1 MVHSGGMK
9 HLVLI
14 TAVALSSLTLAAGGH
29 AQEAGSIE
37 EERLHAPGD
46 IDVDA
51 DNQLARRAVKQGDA
65 APLESIM
72 VKAKP
77 LLKGDLVGIKLEQH
91 FGVWMYEFR
100 VVDPKGH
107 MQYIH
112 VDAKTGVYLA
122 VGAHPCESC

>member
-1 MVHSGGMK
+1 MRQIFAIAALTFSS
-9 HLVLI
+9 LI
-14 TAVALSSLTLAAGGH
+14 PAVAGH
-29 AQEAGSIE
+29 AQEAGTIE

-51 DNQLARRAVKQGDA
+51 DNQLARRAVKHGDA

-77 LLKGDLVGIKLEQH
+77 LLKGDVVGIKLEQH

-100 VVDPKGH
+100 VVDAKGH

-112 VDAKTGVYLA
+112 VDAKTGVFLA

>member
-1 MVHSGGMK
+1 MK
-9 HLVLI
+9 QMFAIAILI
-14 TAVALSSLTLAAGGH
+14 FAALLPASVGH
-29 AQEAGSIE
+29 TQEAGSPE
-37 EERLHAPGD
+37 EERLHTPGD
-46 IDVDA
+46 VDVDA
-51 DNQLARRAVKQGDA
+51 DNQLARQAVKHGDA

-77 LLKGDLVGIKLEQH
+77 LLKGDVVGIKLEQH

-100 VVDPKGH
+100 VVDTQGH